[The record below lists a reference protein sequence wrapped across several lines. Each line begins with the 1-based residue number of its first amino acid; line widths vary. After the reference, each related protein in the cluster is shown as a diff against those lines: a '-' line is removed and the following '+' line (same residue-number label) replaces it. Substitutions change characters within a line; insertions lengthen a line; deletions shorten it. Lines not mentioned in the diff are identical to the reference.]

1 MKQCVV
7 LYTQKNLYAFLGRL
21 TWITMF
27 YLQMIVAGFSGRT
40 DLSKAAET
48 SNEVRRV
55 IKDLKECQAQAL
67 LYNQRERLFEMPVTQ
82 VQCRMLSTC
91 TCRVYIILVATWYK
105 LVAKCTYQL
114 QAHAP
119 PPVQAWTLPS
129 WEIDLHMR
137 INYTAMYWIDL
148 CMRINYTA
156 MLTII
161 ALVNRDLT
169 LRLPLDY
176 QLNYACFKL

>member
-1 MKQCVV
+1 
-7 LYTQKNLYAFLGRL
+7 
-21 TWITMF
+21 MF

-91 TCRVYIILVATWYK
+91 TCRVYIILVATLYK

-119 PPVQAWTLPS
+119 PPVQA
-129 WEIDLHMR
+129 
-137 INYTAMYWIDL
+137 
-148 CMRINYTA
+148 
-156 MLTII
+156 
-161 ALVNRDLT
+161 
-169 LRLPLDY
+169 
-176 QLNYACFKL
+176 